1 MVETYPCAVAVSSE
15 SPWYTSSPSKNVD
28 VITFAVADPPN
39 DSVNTCWRPVP
50 ALENDNASPSE
61 ALAAVIA
68 SFNWSSSS
76 EFAVPD
82 IA

>member
-1 MVETYPCAVAVSSE
+1 M
-15 SPWYTSSPSKNVD
+15 
-28 VITFAVADPPN
+28 ITFASAEPPN

-50 ALENDNASPSE
+50 AFENAKASPSS
-61 ALAAVIA
+61 ALAGVIA
-68 SFNWSSSS
+68 SFNWSSSR

>member
-1 MVETYPCAVAVSSE
+1 M
-15 SPWYTSSPSKNVD
+15 
-28 VITFAVADPPN
+28 TFAVAEPPN

-50 ALENDNASPSE
+50 ALENDRASPKF

-68 SFNWSSSS
+68 SFNWSSSR
-76 EFAVPD
+76 EFAAPD